1 MDRVK
6 SYIILALCFL
16 IIIFMCMFPSDII
29 MSVKTGINL
38 CLETLIPSLFPF
50 MFFINIIL
58 NSDFFHKEKKKMSVV
73 IKIYILSLLGGYP
86 IGSKVAEE
94 LYIKNVLDKKSA
106 NTIKCFATNAGPGFI
121 ILAIGV
127 AKYKSIKIGLVLF
140 LCHIL
145 GSMFL
150 VFLMYK
156 KINVKTN
163 IKSKRIKISNIVNLS
178 IVSSS
183 KSMAIIC
190 ANVLIFSVIQKVLS
204 NIKYFNKIS
213 VFLEITNGINK
224 SNNIYLIAFLLGF
237 SSVSV
242 WFQISSISTKSGINI
257 VSFILSRII
266 HGALSS
272 GILYAIIHIFNVSIT
287 TNASN
292 SSMTI
297 IKNHNR
303 LGIAVSLFIMIIVLL
318 SNIRQKNRGGNLLS
332 DIV

>member
-6 SYIILALCFL
+6 SYIILTLCFL

-29 MSVKTGINL
+29 ISVKTGINL
-38 CLETLIPSLFPF
+38 CLETIIPSLFPF

-58 NSDFFHKEKKKMSVV
+58 NSDFFYKEKKKMSVV

-127 AKYKSIKIGLVLF
+127 AKYKSIKIGLILF

-204 NIKYFNKIS
+204 NINYYLNK
-213 VFLEITNGINK
+213 
-224 SNNIYLIAFLLGF
+224 NN
-237 SSVSV
+237 
-242 WFQISSISTKSGINI
+242 
-257 VSFILSRII
+257 
-266 HGALSS
+266 
-272 GILYAIIHIFNVSIT
+272 
-287 TNASN
+287 
-292 SSMTI
+292 
-297 IKNHNR
+297 
-303 LGIAVSLFIMIIVLL
+303 
-318 SNIRQKNRGGNLLS
+318 
-332 DIV
+332 